1 MDVATLQRRLMVL
14 GLDPG
19 PLDGK
24 MGAKTLAA
32 TIAALERLSGPAVA
46 LPQTQTPA
54 IVMVDASLLKLVAPA
69 APRLDEW
76 AYAIRDACAR
86 FEINTIRR
94 VAAFIAQ
101 MAHESGMIVG
111 REENLNYSAARLTQV
126 WPSRFPTIAA
136 AEPYARNPEKLAN
149 KVYANRM
156 GNRDEASGDGWR
168 FRGAGPG
175 QLTGADNWH
184 GFAAAMDMSIDQALA
199 FGRDLRGGVMA
210 FAWFWEENDLN
221 RLADTPGVNDETR
234 RINGGEHGLAD
245 RKAKFDALVAEM
257 LRRERAA

>member
-1 MDVATLQRRLMVL
+1 MDVATLQRRLVAL

-19 PLDGK
+19 PVDGK

-32 TIAALERLSGPAVA
+32 MGAVLERLS
-46 LPQTQTPA
+46 
-54 IVMVDASLLKLVAPA
+54 APA
-69 APRLDEW
+69 APVQSASPIAMVDAPLLRLVAPSAPLLDEW
-76 AYAIRDACAR
+76 AAAIRDACLR

-101 MAHESGMIVG
+101 MAHESGLIVG
-111 REENLNYSAARLTQV
+111 REENLNYRAERLVQV

-136 AEPYARNPEKLAN
+136 AQPYAGNPQKLAN

-156 GNRDEASGDGWR
+156 GNGDEASGDGWR
-168 FRGAGPG
+168 FRGGGPG
-175 QLTGADNWH
+175 QLTGADNWR
-184 GFAAAMDMSIDQALA
+184 GFAEAMGMTVDDALA
-199 FGRDLRGGVMA
+199 FGRTLAGGVMS
-210 FAWFWEENDLN
+210 FAWFWEQNDLN

-257 LRRERAA
+257 LRRENAA